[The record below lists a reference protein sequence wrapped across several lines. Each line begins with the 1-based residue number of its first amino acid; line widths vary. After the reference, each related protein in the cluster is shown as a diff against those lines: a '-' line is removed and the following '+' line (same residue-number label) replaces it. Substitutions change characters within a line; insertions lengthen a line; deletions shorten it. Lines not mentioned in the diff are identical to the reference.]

1 MAWSDSSSAA
11 GLFTS
16 FYLGVGW
23 LAVLVGALGVGVVLA
38 VCTRLCRRLAG
49 TIAAGLYVFSVP
61 PGMLRLDEDWSIGVL
76 SGPIL
81 SAVYVIGVFTIAKGI
96 DSGLFGVLRNT
107 SEIT

>member
-11 GLFTS
+11 GLFMS

-38 VCTRLCRRLAG
+38 VCTRLCRRLVG
-49 TIAAGLYVFSVP
+49 TIAAGFYICSVLP
-61 PGMLRLDEDWSIGVL
+61 TMPRLDKDWRVGVL

-81 SAVYVIGVFTIAKGI
+81 SAVYVLGFLNIAKGI
-96 DSGLFGVLRNT
+96 YSGLLGASGNA

>member
-1 MAWSDSSSAA
+1 MAWSDSSSTA

-38 VCTRLCRRLAG
+38 VFTRLCGRLVG
-49 TIAAGLYVFSVP
+49 TIAAGFYICSVLP
-61 PGMLRLDEDWSIGVL
+61 TMLRLDENWRVGVL

-81 SAVYVIGVFTIAKGI
+81 SAVYVLGFLNIAKGI
-96 DSGLFGVLRNT
+96 DSGLFGVRRNT